1 MAQRALER
9 LDKRLLWHPFTQQ
22 YLWEKQPTL
31 IVERGRGVYFYDI
44 EGRKY
49 LDGVSSL
56 WVNILGHNHPEL
68 NRAIKQQLSK
78 IAHSTFLGLSHRP
91 GIELARELLAVAPKN
106 LSRVF
111 YSDNGATAVEIA
123 LKMAFQYWIEKT
135 GRHRDEYL
143 AIEGSYHGDTLGA
156 VSVGSIGAFHSK
168 FKPLL
173 FKAHFAKRPF
183 CGHFD
188 HRCRT
193 GEKRA
198 AAADCIAR
206 AVASMETIL
215 KKRRGKIAAV
225 ILEPIIQGA
234 TGMHVQP
241 PGYVKEVR
249 RLCDTYDVLMIA
261 DEVATGFGRTGTMFA
276 VEQEGVR
283 PDFLCLAKAITGGY
297 LPLAATLTTNRVYR
311 AFYGPARK
319 NNTFFHGH
327 SYTGN
332 PLGAAAARATLRVI
346 RRSKLLEKTRE
357 SAHLMRDELRRFET
371 MPGVLSVRQAGLMAG
386 VELMRPG
393 MAKRV
398 CAAMLRKGVWLR
410 PLGETV
416 VVMPPPVI
424 TRRDLRSLFERLRN
438 VILHESKM

>member
-1 MAQRALER
+1 
-9 LDKRLLWHPFTQQ
+9 
-22 YLWEKQPTL
+22 
-31 IVERGRGVYFYDI
+31 
-44 EGRKY
+44 
-49 LDGVSSL
+49 
-56 WVNILGHNHPEL
+56 LGY
-68 NRAIKQQLSK
+68 R
-78 IAHSTFLGLSHRP
+78 F
-91 GIELARELLAVAPKN
+91 
-106 LSRVF
+106 
-111 YSDNGATAVEIA
+111 
-123 LKMAFQYWIEKT
+123 
-135 GRHRDEYL
+135 
-143 AIEGSYHGDTLGA
+143 
-156 VSVGSIGAFHSK
+156 
-168 FKPLL
+168 
-173 FKAHFAKRPF
+173 
-183 CGHFD
+183 
-188 HRCRT
+188 
-193 GEKRA
+193 
-198 AAADCIAR
+198 
-206 AVASMETIL
+206 
-215 KKRRGKIAAV
+215 
-225 ILEPIIQGA
+225 
-234 TGMHVQP
+234 
-241 PGYVKEVR
+241 
-249 RLCDTYDVLMIA
+249 
-261 DEVATGFGRTGTMFA
+261 GFGRY
-276 VEQEGVR
+276 
-283 PDFLCLAKAITGGY
+283 FLCLAKAITGGY